1 MQAKIAV
8 LAGDGIG
15 PDVNAEAIKVLDA
28 VASQFGHD
36 FDYREGL
43 VGGVSIDAHGVALTD
58 ETFELAEECDALL
71 LGAIG
76 GPKWDDPRATVRP
89 EQGLLAL
96 RKRSGAV
103 REPEASPDFSGAGR
117 VYPQSASKSW
127 KT

>member
-36 FDYREGL
+36 FEYREGL
-43 VGGVSIDAHGVALTD
+43 VGGVSLDAHGVALTD

-71 LGAIG
+71 LGVLRLQGVLKFAHRGVDMHGLSDILHGFLRLESVAGNVGDGYFIPADEPLG
-76 GPKWDDPRATVRP
+76 G
-89 EQGLLAL
+89 
-96 RKRSGAV
+96 
-103 REPEASPDFSGAGR
+103 
-117 VYPQSASKSW
+117 
-127 KT
+127 